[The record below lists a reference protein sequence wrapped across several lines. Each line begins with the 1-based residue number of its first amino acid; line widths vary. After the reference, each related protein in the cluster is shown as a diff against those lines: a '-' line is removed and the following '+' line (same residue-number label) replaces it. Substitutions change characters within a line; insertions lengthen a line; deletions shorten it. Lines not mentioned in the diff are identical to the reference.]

1 MSNKPGEGIGLRGL
15 KAGNL
20 NSNLHVSEIHE
31 ENEQEEAGT
40 TFKRHPPPNNN
51 QTEHEALQLRM
62 DE

>member
-1 MSNKPGEGIGLRGL
+1 MSSKPGEGTGLRGH
-15 KAGNL
+15 GNL

-31 ENEQEEAGT
+31 ENEQDEAGT

-51 QTEHEALQLRM
+51 QIEHEGLHLKL